1 MGVWGMALPFYIVYA
16 RDRLGLG
23 TSSVGIF
30 LSAQMV
36 GMILSNLL
44 WGTLSNRRGNKIV
57 LELVSAVAVIS
68 PLLTVMTSVLPAL
81 HNMFSFVVVFFFLG
95 FALSGIRLGYTNY
108 MLDVSPEAERPTYL
122 GFMNTFL
129 APVLLLSAVGGFM
142 IEKTSYEVLFAT
154 VIGAG
159 IAALAF
165 ATQLEEPRLSLDRT

>member
-1 MGVWGMALPFYIVYA
+1 
-16 RDRLGLG
+16 
-23 TSSVGIF
+23 
-30 LSAQMV
+30 
-36 GMILSNLL
+36 
-44 WGTLSNRRGNKIV
+44 
-57 LELVSAVAVIS
+57 
-68 PLLTVMTSVLPAL
+68 MTSVLPAL